1 MPAMSTPRRKRAW
14 LGGLLRVAGSVAIL
28 LLIFWFVPFGEAW
41 QALRRL
47 PALVWLG
54 VLTAYFVT
62 HLIGV
67 NKYRLVLN
75 SAGSEL
81 NFARAAR
88 CYFAGLFGML
98 FLPSVIGGDLL
109 KAGLAL
115 RLARSKAGVLL
126 GSVLDRGIDV
136 AALLTL
142 AAAGLLLAP
151 SARGSSGRHLF
162 LVAIGVVVAGVVA
175 LAIFAVL
182 PVRRLSWR
190 MKRRLVRLRRA
201 ARSTARHPLRVAGA
215 YGLALVIQLA
225 FVVLTAVIAGACG
238 LHLPFLAWLFA
249 WPLAKMS
256 AMVPVSQG
264 GIGVREAALAALL
277 VPFGANAGVIV
288 GVGLAWETVVI
299 TAALLS
305 GGISL
310 AIGRLPAG
318 QSRAADGLSEES
330 IA

>member
-1 MPAMSTPRRKRAW
+1 MSPPRRKRAW
-14 LGGLLRVAGSVAIL
+14 PGGLLRVAGSVAVL
-28 LLIFWFVPFGEAW
+28 LLLFRFVPFGEAW

-47 PALVWLG
+47 PAPVWLG
-54 VLTAYFVT
+54 VLAAYFAT
-62 HLIGV
+62 HLVGV

-75 SAGSEL
+75 SAGSGL

-98 FLPSVIGGDLL
+98 FLPSVIGGDLV

-136 AALLTL
+136 TALLTL
-142 AAAGLLLAP
+142 AAGGLLLAP
-151 SARGSSGRHLF
+151 SARGASGRHLF
-162 LVAIGVVVAGVVA
+162 LVVIGVVVAGVAA
-175 LAIFAVL
+175 LAIFALL
-182 PVRRLSWR
+182 PARHFSWR
-190 MKRRLVRLRRA
+190 MRRRLVRLRRA
-201 ARSTARHPLRVAGA
+201 ARSIARRPLRVAGA
-215 YGLALVIQLA
+215 YGLALVIQIS

-318 QSRAADGLSEES
+318 QARAADNLSEES
-330 IA
+330 AA